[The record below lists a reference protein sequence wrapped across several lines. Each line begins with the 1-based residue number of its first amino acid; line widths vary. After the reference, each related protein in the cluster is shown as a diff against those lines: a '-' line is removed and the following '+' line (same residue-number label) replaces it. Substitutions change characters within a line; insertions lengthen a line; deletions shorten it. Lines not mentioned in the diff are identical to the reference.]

1 VIGNGRLGAALQ
13 IEDFYIH
20 TVIVESGALV
30 AQRPELPIVPSDLVF
45 SVKMTDTLTA
55 TVGSRT
61 GTWAVRLEDIDENGE
76 IQLGPI
82 PERVILDAARLP
94 LEIDGAISG
103 APPGGTGWGGDGFRP
118 RSPTD
123 CSPFFSPWWHEE
135 GVMRLEVFVTSTKS
149 MKTALVYSGVDGGS
163 EGALDHNGE
172 VATDIIQRYEL
183 DNERLYNELLWE
195 HMPDGVDT
203 TSTGRYDFVPELR
216 ATIDTQARTIQ
227 YELKGKFGFLGAAED
242 YPDRDSTLRLIETIL
257 S

>member
-1 VIGNGRLGAALQ
+1 
-13 IEDFYIH
+13 
-20 TVIVESGALV
+20 
-30 AQRPELPIVPSDLVF
+30 
-45 SVKMTDTLTA
+45 
-55 TVGSRT
+55 
-61 GTWAVRLEDIDENGE
+61 
-76 IQLGPI
+76 
-82 PERVILDAARLP
+82 
-94 LEIDGAISG
+94 
-103 APPGGTGWGGDGFRP
+103 
-118 RSPTD
+118 
-123 CSPFFSPWWHEE
+123 
-135 GVMRLEVFVTSTKS
+135 MRLEVFVTSTKS